1 MQIFDGKAREY
12 DEWYLTK
19 VGGFIDEVETDL
31 AFSMFEVKE
40 GQKILDAGAGTGNF
54 SLKLAKKGAEV
65 TGIDLSE
72 DMLKLAEE
80 KTKQEGYDIP
90 FLKRDIFETGFGDE
104 SFDAVFSMAAF
115 EFIEDHERAIEELY
129 RLVKP
134 GGSLLI
140 GTIAKS
146 GAWGRLYQELAK
158 QGDSVFEYAHFKD
171 VEDFLKVM
179 PDEIANSGSCLFIGP
194 GREEHEYTL
203 EREKELAKTEIGSYF
218 CVTWRKKS

>member
-1 MQIFDGKAREY
+1 MQIFDGRAEAY

-19 VGGFIDEVETDL
+19 TGAFIDEVETAF
-31 AFSMFEVKE
+31 AFSMFDVKK

-72 DMLKLAEE
+72 DMLKLAESKVKE
-80 KTKQEGYDIP
+80 EGYNIP
-90 FLKRDIFETGFGDE
+90 FFKRDIFETGFEDE

-115 EFIEDHERAIEELY
+115 EFIEDHERAIKELY

-146 GAWGRLYQELAK
+146 GAWGKLYQEFAK
-158 QGDSVFEYAHFKD
+158 EEDSVFRHAHFKD
-171 VEDFLKVM
+171 IEDFLKVM
-179 PDEIANSGSCLFIGP
+179 PDEIINSGSCLFVGP
-194 GREEHEYTL
+194 GREEGDYNLAE
-203 EREKELAKTEIGSYF
+203 EEKLSESEIGSYF
-218 CVTWRKKS
+218 CVVWRKK